1 MAATAMGKVG
11 KAEGRRTENVVGDG
25 TSVRKG
31 SESKGEQRGRGM
43 ELVVDG
49 PRVEKEM
56 HCWVEAGGWGR

>member
-1 MAATAMGKVG
+1 MAATAMWEEG
-11 KAEGRRTENVVGDG
+11 KAEGSRIKNVVGDG

-31 SESKGEQRGRGM
+31 SESKREQHRRGM

-56 HCWVEAGGWGR
+56 YCWVEAGGWGR